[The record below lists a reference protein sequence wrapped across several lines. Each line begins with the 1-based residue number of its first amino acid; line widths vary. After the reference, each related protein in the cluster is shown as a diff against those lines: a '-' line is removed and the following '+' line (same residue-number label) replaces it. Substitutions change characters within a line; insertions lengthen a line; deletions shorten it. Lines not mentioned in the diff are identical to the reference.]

1 MKVFV
6 LDPIHSDAVALLR
19 EHAEAVLWDDPAVA
33 DWRAEADGIV
43 VRGTVFDRT
52 ALESAAKLKI
62 LARHGVGY
70 DNIDLAAARACGIVV
85 TNTPGANTNSVVEM
99 TLALALAVARRI
111 VLSNRLLRAGDS
123 APNADRMGLELSG
136 ATLGIVGVGTIGS
149 QVAPVFR
156 NGFGMRVLGCDPY
169 LDDARWMELA
179 DVVTPVDLATLLADS
194 DVVTLH
200 TPLTEETRGLIGSD
214 ALAAMK
220 PGGVLL
226 CAARGGII
234 DEVALHDALVRGHL
248 AGAGL
253 DVFATEPPPLDH
265 PLLGLSTLVATPHLG
280 GMSEQGMIGMGVSAV
295 EEVLRVLRREEPR
308 YRVN

>member
-136 ATLGIVGVGTIGS
+136 ATLGLS
-149 QVAPVFR
+149 
-156 NGFGMRVLGCDPY
+156 
-169 LDDARWMELA
+169 
-179 DVVTPVDLATLLADS
+179 
-194 DVVTLH
+194 
-200 TPLTEETRGLIGSD
+200 LIH
-214 ALAAMK
+214 
-220 PGGVLL
+220 
-226 CAARGGII
+226 I
-234 DEVALHDALVRGHL
+234 
-248 AGAGL
+248 
-253 DVFATEPPPLDH
+253 
-265 PLLGLSTLVATPHLG
+265 
-280 GMSEQGMIGMGVSAV
+280 
-295 EEVLRVLRREEPR
+295 
-308 YRVN
+308 